1 MDNITE
7 AIKSNLR
14 ISDKI
19 DFNHNV
25 KLYMSRD
32 AFMQFVKELVEGG
45 MSIDNCAE
53 DIELTRRFNRVNL
66 EKYGIVDFYHDK
78 ELKEKEFYLK

>member
-7 AIKSNLR
+7 AIKSHLH

-53 DIELTRRFNRVNL
+53 DIELTRTFNRVTKN
-66 EKYGIVDFYHDK
+66 DFS
-78 ELKEKEFYLK
+78 